1 MALSPKDTVHFTI
14 ADIAVAIP
22 SRDEHIRILK
32 RFGRPKDLARAE
44 LLRALCHGAPTD
56 HR

>member
-32 RFGRPKDLARAE
+32 RFGRPKDLVQAE